1 MKRWDRFFSYSSRI
15 IAVLIIFQMAGCAM
29 VYRSTK
35 KKLHRNYR
43 QGIALYK
50 KGKYADALDK
60 FETAY
65 SIDPEYGDSRHY
77 IVASKEAM
85 TKKTRGYYKK
95 GIQAKRN
102 GDYEEAL
109 NMFLHAEKEDEDYR
123 DLSDQIKSVRGT
135 KQIQRKYETAYKSA
149 DRNYTRKQ
157 YQNAYRD
164 CLRAEKYGTGTLEL
178 TLLMR
183 KVESALNEKSSPMVS
198 KAKDLYGKNRFDAA
212 KTQLNRALAVNPWDK
227 DARELLAKINKKVSV
242 ERYYQA
248 GKEKYQ
254 AGNYAAALEN
264 FSNAVEREPG
274 YRDSQR
280 YIERI
285 KDQLAKNIPQY
296 FDAGVTL
303 YDNEKFPEAITEFN
317 KILRLDSNHQKAQE
331 YKSRAIAKLQIKR
344 SLEAEQD

>member
-1 MKRWDRFFSYSSRI
+1 MKRWDRFFSYSAKI

-35 KKLHRNYR
+35 KRLQRNYR

-60 FETAY
+60 FESAY

-77 IVASKEAM
+77 IVATKEAM
-85 TKKTRGYYKK
+85 TKKTRGYYVK

-109 NMFLHAEKEDEDYR
+109 NMFLRAQKEDEDYR
-123 DLSDQIKSVRGT
+123 DLSDQIKSVRST

-149 DRNYTRKQ
+149 DRSYARKQ
-157 YQNAYRD
+157 YQKAYNE
-164 CLRAEKYGTGTLEL
+164 CLRAEKYDPSTLEL
-178 TLLMR
+178 SMLMR
-183 KVESALNEKSSPMVS
+183 KVESALSDKSSPMVS
-198 KAKDLYGKNRFDAA
+198 KAKDLYSKNKYEAA
-212 KTQLNRALAVNPWDK
+212 KAQLTRAIAVNPGDK
-227 DARELLAKINKKVSV
+227 DAKELLAKIDKKIVV
-242 ERYYQA
+242 ERNYQA

-254 AGNYAAALEN
+254 AGDYAAALEN
-264 FSNAVEREPG
+264 FSNVVEREPG

-296 FDAGVTL
+296 FDKGVTL
-303 YDNEKFPEAITEFN
+303 YDNEKFPEAIAEFN
-317 KILRLDSNHQKAQE
+317 RILRLDSNHQKARE
-331 YKSRAIAKLQIKR
+331 YKDRAIAKLEIKK
-344 SLEAEQD
+344 SLGAE